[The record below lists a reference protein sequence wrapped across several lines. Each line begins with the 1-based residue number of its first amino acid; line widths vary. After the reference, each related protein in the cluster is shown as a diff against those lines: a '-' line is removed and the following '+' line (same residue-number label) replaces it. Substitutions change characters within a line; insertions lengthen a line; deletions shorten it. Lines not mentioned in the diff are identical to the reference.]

1 MTTNLEKKIDQMYSM
16 YGCDIDA
23 FVWNV
28 EKGITYKTSGSAMV
42 IAGLMS
48 DAQEQMHMH
57 DTEGARL
64 TLNKAKHLLFLTM
77 SGRLNFNTLNVEKI
91 EEV

>member
-1 MTTNLEKKIDQMYSM
+1 MTNTDNHQSWTRNM

-23 FVWNV
+23 FVESMENS
-28 EKGITYKTSGSAMV
+28 ITYKTSGSAMM

-48 DAQEQMHMH
+48 DAQEQMHMD
-57 DTEGARL
+57 DTEGARQ

-77 SGRLNFNTLNVEKI
+77 SGGLKFNTLNVEKI
-91 EEV
+91 EEA

>member
-1 MTTNLEKKIDQMYSM
+1 MTRTDSHDSWTRDM

-23 FVWNV
+23 FVERMENS
-28 EKGITYKTSGSAMV
+28 ITYKTSGSAMM

-48 DAQEQMHMH
+48 DAQEQMHM
-57 DTEGARL
+57 DDAEGARQ
-64 TLNKAKHLLFLTM
+64 TLNRAKHLLFLTM
-77 SGRLNFNTLNVEKI
+77 SGRLKFNTLNVEKI